1 MKKIYSKPEIMFD
14 SFTLTTN
21 IAAGCGNRITTL
33 AEGACGIELPGV
45 GVVFLDNVAGCKDN
59 PIAEDDMYCY
69 HVPTENTKL
78 FNS

>member
-21 IAAGCGNRITTL
+21 IAAGCGNKINTQVD
-33 AEGACGIELPGV
+33 GACGIELPGY
-45 GVVFLDNVAGCKDN
+45 GVVFLDGVAGCKDH
-59 PIAEDDMYCY
+59 PIEEDDVYCY
-69 HVPTENTKL
+69 HVPTADTKL

>member
-21 IAAGCGNRITTL
+21 IAAGCGNKINTHVND
-33 AEGACGIELPGV
+33 ACGIELPGV
-45 GVVFLDNVAGCKDN
+45 GVVFLDGVAGCKETFVESD
-59 PIAEDDMYCY
+59 EYCY
-69 HVPTENTKL
+69 HVPIDANRL